1 MFSFVVFSFQ
11 RGNISHFHTW
21 GRSHSTRV
29 WLLCRIYCHGLIFF
43 FRVFLRTLWA
53 FSSLIHKIWADDML
67 SEFLLSIITRK
78 QKITSCRSVF
88 KYFWGKKSFNQ
99 QKFKGVI
106 RSYGFLFHLCQVPR
120 QRHFPY
126 QWILQEQVP
135 NNLSMQHLKAWS
147 SSLIISEMLLKTLI
161 MNLTRSFAQ
170 VSQHQRSLPDN
181 VVLAFKLPY
190 ESSFVNK
197 LFGSAEQEKLKY
209 INKVKLLQT

>member
-1 MFSFVVFSFQ
+1 
-11 RGNISHFHTW
+11 
-21 GRSHSTRV
+21 
-29 WLLCRIYCHGLIFF
+29 
-43 FRVFLRTLWA
+43 
-53 FSSLIHKIWADDML
+53 ML

-135 NNLSMQHLKAWS
+135 NNLSMQHLKA
-147 SSLIISEMLLKTLI
+147 
-161 MNLTRSFAQ
+161 
-170 VSQHQRSLPDN
+170 
-181 VVLAFKLPY
+181 
-190 ESSFVNK
+190 
-197 LFGSAEQEKLKY
+197 
-209 INKVKLLQT
+209 

>member
-1 MFSFVVFSFQ
+1 MSWRYVI
-11 RGNISHFHTW
+11 RISTLYHYQKTKDY
-21 GRSHSTRV
+21 
-29 WLLCRIYCHGLIFF
+29 LL
-43 FRVFLRTLWA
+43 
-53 FSSLIHKIWADDML
+53 
-67 SEFLLSIITRK
+67 
-78 QKITSCRSVF
+78 QKYI
-88 KYFWGKKSFNQ
+88 KYFWGKKSCNQ

-126 QWILQEQVP
+126 QWILQEQVL

-161 MNLTRSFAQ
+161 MNLTPSFAQ